1 MFPFFSESLLGSN
14 RKSLPEWSTTS
25 TWIHLKTLDYD
36 GAVPSSQ
43 NGTHELLPCGLKWRR
58 LVKLFKKAT
67 SRFYWFDFTVR
78 GQRYRGS
85 TRETK
90 ALMAM
95 KVASMKLA
103 HALEHG
109 DLFPAK
115 PIVLAEFSQR
125 FHSWLD
131 EARLE
136 EKTRKYYGNG
146 GRLLQVTPIFGMR
159 LTDIT
164 TEDAEKLKF
173 AGSAGNTNCALRT
186 LRRMLHKAEEWKLI
200 ARAPKI
206 KLMKEHGRDLRLDE
220 DAEEKLV
227 QASLRC
233 KWRAR
238 TRELFCDII
247 ALMRDTEPQSADTNR
262 SLVFFVVNASV
273 L

>member
-1 MFPFFSESLLGSN
+1 
-14 RKSLPEWSTTS
+14 
-25 TWIHLKTLDYD
+25 
-36 GAVPSSQ
+36 
-43 NGTHELLPCGLKWRR
+43 
-58 LVKLFKKAT
+58 
-67 SRFYWFDFTVR
+67 
-78 GQRYRGS
+78 
-85 TRETK
+85 
-90 ALMAM
+90 
-95 KVASMKLA
+95 MKLA